1 MKELFRLTTVVKR
14 LHIVGYSQYRTGQIE
29 ELNWAT
35 MPDCIQDTPVPELP
49 SKPSR
54 GRILVVD
61 DYQPI
66 REIVRVFLG
75 RRGFDV
81 YEAASASEAIT
92 KVEALKPDLII
103 VDLAMP
109 ELNGVE
115 LASILRQR
123 LPDAPIVALT
133 MYEQFFGPTLALAVG
148 VSAVI
153 SKSNGMDKLVDCV
166 EGLLSPKQASVS
178 DLAVS

>member
-1 MKELFRLTTVVKR
+1 
-14 LHIVGYSQYRTGQIE
+14 
-29 ELNWAT
+29 
-35 MPDCIQDTPVPELP
+35 MPDCVQDSPVPGLP
-49 SKPSR
+49 SKPNR

-66 REIVRVFLG
+66 REIVKVFLG

-81 YEAASASEAIT
+81 YEAADAAEAIA
-92 KVEALKPDLII
+92 KVEILKPDLIV

-123 LPDAPIVALT
+123 LPGAPIVALT

-153 SKSNGMDKLVDCV
+153 SKSDGMDKLVDCV
-166 EGLLSPKQASVS
+166 EALVSPKPAHVP